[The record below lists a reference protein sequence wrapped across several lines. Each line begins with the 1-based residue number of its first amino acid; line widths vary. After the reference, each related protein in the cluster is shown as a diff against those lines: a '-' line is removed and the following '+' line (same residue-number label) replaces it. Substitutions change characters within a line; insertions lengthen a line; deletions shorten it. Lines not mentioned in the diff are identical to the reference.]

1 MILLI
6 IFIAVSLIIAYLSG
20 DESWPFNWGNFIGT
34 LVVMG
39 IIYLGTIGVLRLL
52 RIDNAKYTTYE
63 YKDQEIQSLVNKS
76 DVSISG
82 SFILGCGS
90 VSGRSY
96 DYYVSYAQFPQGA
109 LRIKVSA
116 FRTYV
121 KETNSETPKIINYWK
136 KRVNKAYQS
145 LWIWNRKQTIGEWY
159 ENDNYY
165 GGADLIV
172 IVPEKTIYKEFK
184 IED

>member
-6 IFIAVSLIIAYLSG
+6 LFAVAALIFGYIAG
-20 DESWPFNWGNFIGT
+20 DESYPFSWGNFIGT
-34 LVVMG
+34 
-39 IIYLGTIGVLRLL
+39 IIVTALLYLGLIGFIRLL
-52 RIDNAKYTTYE
+52 RTDSTKFYTYE
-63 YKDQEIQSLVNKS
+63 YKDQEIQSLVNKTGVAS
-76 DVSISG
+76 SG

-96 DYYVSYAQFPQGA
+96 DYYISYAQFPQGA

-121 KETNSETPKIINYWK
+121 KETNSESPKIINYWIRK
-136 KRVNKAYQS
+136 VNKAYKS
-145 LWIWNRKQTIGEWY
+145 PWIWNRKERVGDWK